1 MNKFSMATLAVHA
14 GERPGVPDYK
24 PISTPIHHAVTYIYE
39 DMHTLDAVFAGERSG
54 YVYSRFANPTVTAL
68 EEAVARMEGTE
79 SAVACASGMAAVHLA
94 LSAAGATA
102 GKTVLAAQDLYGG
115 THALLTQVFPAQGV
129 QVHMVDMTDLEAV
142 SKAIAATKPTVLFVE
157 TISNPLLKVVDIP
170 SLAKLA
176 HDGEAQLIVDN
187 TFATPCLYRPAL
199 NGADYVVYS
208 ATKYLSGHGDAMG
221 GLIAASAKCCQA
233 MRETRKL
240 LGNILGPNEAWLIL
254 RGMKTLV
261 LRMRQHSL
269 NANLVAH
276 FLQSHP
282 RVSQVFYP
290 SLPTHP
296 QFTLSRRL
304 FPCNLFGGMVSF
316 RIKGADQETIFRFM
330 NALRVV
336 VPATSLG
343 DIYSL
348 VLYPAHSSHRW
359 LSDAEKQRQGITP
372 DLVRLSVGI
381 EEAQDIIADLAQALN
396 AIGE

>member
-1 MNKFSMATLAVHA
+1 MKELSMATLAVHA
-14 GERPGVPDYK
+14 GERSSVPDYK
-24 PISTPIHHAVTYIYE
+24 PIATPIHHAVTYIYE
-39 DMHTLDAVFAGERSG
+39 DMHTLDAVFAGERTG

-94 LSAAGATA
+94 LLTAGATA
-102 GKTVLAAQDLYGG
+102 GKTVLMAQDLYGG
-115 THALLTQVFPAQGV
+115 THSLLTQVFPSQGV
-129 QVHMVDMTDLEAV
+129 RVQAVDMTDLSTV
-142 SKAIAATKPTVLFVE
+142 SRTIAETKPAVLFVE

-170 SLAKLA
+170 VLAKLA
-176 HDGEAQLIVDN
+176 HDGGAQLIVDN

-221 GLIAASAKCCQA
+221 GLVAASAERCQA
-233 MRETRKL
+233 LREKRKL

-254 RGMKTLV
+254 RGLKTLV

-282 RVSQVFYP
+282 KVSQVFYP

-296 QFTLSRRL
+296 QFALSRRL

-316 RIKGADQETIFRFM
+316 RIKGADQEKVFRFM
-330 NALRVV
+330 NTLRVV

-359 LSDAEKQRQGITP
+359 LSEEEKQRQGITP

-381 EEAQDIIADLAQALN
+381 EEAQDIIADLAQALD
-396 AIGE
+396 AIRD